1 MSLINDALKRATRT
15 QPTTIAIDPEPAAP
29 MQPVEYRRRG
39 LPWYFFPALLVIL
52 ATACWF
58 VVKGVQARRESSN
71 PVPKPITV
79 QARETAPQSPAPTS
93 VSASAVAAETP
104 PTTPAKVTSAPP
116 PALNNGQSPDA
127 GPPATETTATAPSA
141 VPAPP
146 PEPPKPTYKLQ
157 GIFFRPGNPSAM
169 VNGKSV
175 WVGSRVDG
183 ATVKTITRDS
193 LTIEVN
199 GQTSVLTLE

>member
-15 QPTTIAIDPEPAAP
+15 QPTTIPIDPEPAAP

-39 LPWYFFPALLVIL
+39 LPWYFFPSLLVIL
-52 ATACWF
+52 AAACWF
-58 VVKGVQARRESSN
+58 IVKGVQAKRESSN
-71 PVPKPITV
+71 PVPKPVTV
-79 QARETAPQSPAPTS
+79 QARQTAPETPAS
-93 VSASAVAAETP
+93 VSASAVATEVP
-104 PTTPAKVTSAPP
+104 PTTPAKATSTLPP
-116 PALNNGQSPDA
+116 SLNSGPSPDA
-127 GPPATETTATAPSA
+127 GPATTETPATTPSA
-141 VPAPP
+141 APAPP
-146 PEPPKPTYKLQ
+146 PEPAKPTYKLQ
-157 GIFFRPGNPSAM
+157 GIFFRPENPSAM
-169 VNGKSV
+169 VNGRSV